1 MMQKGILSTAV
12 LAVCLAVTSLATAKD
27 PAADNSYHSHD
38 KKYARSIQLG
48 PRPFFW
54 SRTWMKG
61 RLRQSCSNAWT
72 VPSKKTDFPIG
83 HRGAGQTGKWSGTKA
98 YDKSSIIF

>member
-12 LAVCLAVTSLATAKD
+12 LAVCLAVTSLATAKN

-48 PRPFFW
+48 PRPFF
-54 SRTWMKG
+54 
-61 RLRQSCSNAWT
+61 
-72 VPSKKTDFPIG
+72 
-83 HRGAGQTGKWSGTKA
+83 
-98 YDKSSIIF
+98 